1 MSVTVISKKVTKRLK
16 NKIYQKKKRKEKK
29 TYSFIIL
36 VTN

>member
-16 NKIYQKKKRKEKK
+16 NKIYQKKRKEKK